1 MLIYPPRL
9 LRRQGAKPP
18 PGGFCVFEANESQR
32 LYRRFQSV
40 LRGPETYPVPMA
52 QPRESTVSHM
62 LDQYIELTPG
72 AAGPIVHKDPPAASV
87 AGIGATLRCGSSFFP
102 GMKTNVYID
111 GLNLYYGAIRGT
123 PYKWLDVGKLCSRV
137 LPPYASLNRIRYFTA
152 VVKSRPDDPH
162 APVRQATHFRALGT
176 IPNLTIHEGQF
187 RSNERLVRLVHPIE
201 GLGRTTIKRA
211 LVQKD
216 EEKGSD
222 VNLASWLLIDGFRRD
237 FQSALVIS
245 NDFRSRGADTFRAA
259 GAPSRLPRSPS
270 ASARSPRA
278 SRSGDNVFST

>member
-1 MLIYPPRL
+1 
-9 LRRQGAKPP
+9 
-18 PGGFCVFEANESQR
+18 
-32 LYRRFQSV
+32 
-40 LRGPETYPVPMA
+40 MA

-72 AAGPIVHKDPPAASV
+72 AAGPIVHKTPPAASV

-111 GLNLYYGAIRGT
+111 GLNLYYGAVRGT

-245 NDFRSRGADTFRAA
+245 NDSDLVEPIRFVRQELRRACHVVHPHRQDLQELREA
-259 GAPSRLPRSPS
+259 ATTYSRLDANILSECQLAQTLTDS
-270 ASARSPRA
+270 AGRTITKPK
-278 SRSGDNVFST
+278 DW